1 MYDFGTSPLQT
12 VMLRLIQQVLQRLD
26 DLNADRSASSGES
39 GPNTGPAAGQPGG
52 FDALINQAAAR
63 HGVDATLVKAVVQA
77 ESNFD
82 PAAVSGAGAMGLMQL
97 MPGTARGLG
106 VSDPFDPAQNVDGGV
121 RYLRQMLDRY
131 DGDVRLAL
139 AAYNAGPGNVD
150 KYGAI
155 PPFAETQRYVPKIL
169 RFAEA
174 YRAQALNSG
183 SPQP

>member
-1 MYDFGTSPLQT
+1 MYDFGTSPLQS
-12 VMLRLIQQVLQRLD
+12 VMTRLIQQVLQRLD
-26 DLNADRSASSGES
+26 ELNAGRSASLGES
-39 GPNTGPAAGQPGG
+39 ETYTDPAPGEPAA
-52 FDALINQAAAR
+52 FDRLIQQASAR
-63 HGVDATLVKAVVQA
+63 YGVDVSLVKAVVQA

-82 PAAVSGAGAMGLMQL
+82 PEAVSGAGAMGLMQL
-97 MPGTARGLG
+97 MPGTAHGLG
-106 VSDPFDPAQNVDGGV
+106 VDDPFDPAENLDGGV

-150 KYGAI
+150 KYGTI

-174 YRAQALNSG
+174 YRAQAMS
-183 SPQP
+183 SWSQ

>member
-1 MYDFGTSPLQT
+1 MYDFGTSPLLT
-12 VMLRLIQQVLQRLD
+12 VMMGLIQQVLQRLD
-26 DLNADRSASSGES
+26 ELNATRSDSLGES
-39 GPNTGPAAGQPGG
+39 GSWTGLAAGDPRG

-82 PAAVSGAGAMGLMQL
+82 PDAVSGAGAMGLMQL

-106 VSDPFDPAQNVDGGV
+106 VTDPFDPAENIDGGV

-150 KYGAI
+150 KYGTI

-169 RFAEA
+169 RYADE
-174 YRAQALNSG
+174 YRMQALSTWG
-183 SPQP
+183 Q